1 MKKSKS
7 ITNITARALGGK
19 SIGSSNAFSIG
30 PIKFGSSSFSKS
42 FNKLRYGKQSKQGS
56 R

>member
-7 ITNITARALGGK
+7 ITNITAKALGGK
-19 SIGSSNAFSIG
+19 SIGSASAFSIG
-30 PIKFGSSSFSKS
+30 PNKFGSTSFSKS
-42 FNKLRYGKQSKQGS
+42 FNKLRYGRQPKQGS